1 MSKNQSN
8 ISCDQVLELF
18 ALEPSIDGGA
28 LARYLKKYPQFAEEL
43 VLLSNEIFLVS
54 NTEER
59 QLTAED
65 EEAIDAAWTRIQ
77 SGTVPV
83 VTDPFAHLPVQ
94 KVREIA
100 QTLNVRRQV
109 ITAFRERTVE
119 VTSVPKKFLKNLASL
134 LNVTTQHLQQSLTLP
149 PQQLRSFK
157 ADSKPTEAGKV
168 TFERILR
175 DADLSEEEIKAL
187 MEDGQ

>member
-1 MSKNQSN
+1 MNKTQSD

-28 LARYLKKYPQFAEEL
+28 LMRYLKKYPQFAEEL
-43 VLLSNEIFLVS
+43 VLFSNEIFLVK

-59 QLTAED
+59 KLTAED
-65 EEAIDAAWTRIQ
+65 EEAIEAAWTRIQ
-77 SGTVPV
+77 SGIVPV

-134 LNVTTQHLQQSLTLP
+134 LNITTQHLQQSLTLP

-157 ADSKPTEAGKV
+157 AESKPTEAGKV

-175 DADLSEEEIKAL
+175 DADLSEGVIKSL